1 LDFYTRS
8 NIQYQHLLY
17 STILKLLHLQLIV
30 LIEIKDIR
38 CLIIICPRFAAKK
51 IKNQKIIEALV
62 SYLRMFEKS
71 RKFLYYTSDSIICLR
86 DMAELNLFIF

>member
-51 IKNQKIIEALV
+51 IIEALV